1 MNDNITC
8 GEALIRLLAEYG
20 ADLEVEEVLG
30 GERLVG
36 EATGGGGVPPEC
48 LKDLGAKGRVGNRV
62 ICSLGLHVSLTTAG
76 AVRRRRLH

>member
-36 EATGGGGVPPEC
+36 EATGGGGVPPGVPQGSRGE
-48 LKDLGAKGRVGNRV
+48 GPRG
-62 ICSLGLHVSLTTAG
+62 
-76 AVRRRRLH
+76 